1 MSAASKNV
9 YSFFFFFFCERLC
22 QHHPSADDSSLS
34 IQIESE
40 KGEYER

>member
-9 YSFFFFFFCERLC
+9 YSLFICEHLC
-22 QHHPSADDSSLS
+22 QHHSSVDDSSLS